1 MNQQEIIEELLLLLE
16 SKGVIIRRESLG
28 GRGGGLCAMRD
39 KTIFFVDTM
48 APSIETGVLC
58 CKALAKLID
67 LESIY
72 LRPQLREFIEKY
84 CNRE

>member
-16 SKGVIIRRESLG
+16 GKGVIIRRESLG
-28 GRGGGLCAMRD
+28 GSGGGLCVMRD

-48 APSIETGVLC
+48 ASSMETSVLC
-58 CKALAKLID
+58 CKALAKLVD
-67 LESIY
+67 LENIY

-84 CNRE
+84 CDRC